1 MIGPMGKEMLVLK
14 PADARIP
21 HPHLIAHE
29 KDKLNPDLKGD
40 ARERDRRYYERI
52 AADEAARAQA
62 KEKKAAMM
70 EAKKTRVQSD
80 RWEWVVSDVQA
91 TAVGTGKDGR
101 GTKSVG
107 ERYGVPSQDRK
118 RGQVKIPTRVL
129 V

>member
-1 MIGPMGKEMLVLK
+1 ML
-14 PADARIP
+14 
-21 HPHLIAHE
+21 
-29 KDKLNPDLKGD
+29 
-40 ARERDRRYYERI
+40 
-52 AADEAARAQA
+52 AAFSAPYLVSPTPRTS
-62 KEKKAAMM
+62 EKKAVKK

-91 TAVGTGKDGR
+91 TGFGTGKDRR

-118 RGQVKIPTRVL
+118 RGQVKVPTRVL